1 LGRHVPVSSSV
12 FDILRVPAEMLDK
25 LVSQAEIIEWAGM
38 KAVKK
43 RFTKH
48 IGLLKWVPA
57 AIVFRAA
64 YRFAV
69 SPRERLR
76 REVTFFSRGWGELL
90 VPRVLSV
97 DEDRF
102 ELVREFIDGRRL
114 DPRKDC
120 RGLGTALGSVHGRG
134 AALGDTKLSNFLVV
148 EGRVAIIDAE
158 QSLLD
163 ARPYEMGWDLLL
175 TALFL
180 ALFYITDTTA
190 FRSCVEEFISAYVR
204 AGGRR
209 DALDGVGSV
218 RNSGLAVVIPL
229 MHLHLFI
236 KEVEEAKE
244 KAVLP

>member
-1 LGRHVPVSSSV
+1 MPIYSNM
-12 FDILRVPAEMLDK
+12 FDFLRVPAEVLDR
-25 LVSQAEIIEWAGM
+25 LVSQPEIIEWAGV
-38 KAVKK
+38 KAVRK

-64 YRFAV
+64 YRFSV
-69 SPRERLR
+69 SPGERLR
-76 REVTFFSRGWGELL
+76 REVSFFSRGWGDLV

-102 ELVREFIDGRRL
+102 VLIREFIEGRRIDL
-114 DPRKDC
+114 RKDC
-120 RGLGTALGSVHGRG
+120 GAIGTALGSIHGRG
-134 AALGDTKLSNFLVV
+134 AALGDTKPSNFLMV
-148 EGRVAIIDAE
+148 GDRVALIDAE
-158 QSLLD
+158 QSLLE

-180 ALFYITDTTA
+180 SLFYITNTEA
-190 FRSCVEEFISAYVR
+190 FRSCVKELINSYVK
-204 AGGRR
+204 AGGKR
-209 DALDGVGSV
+209 DALDGVGSI
-218 RNSGLAVVIPL
+218 RNSGLAVIIPL
-229 MHLHLFI
+229 MHLHIFI

>member
-1 LGRHVPVSSSV
+1 MPSNV
-12 FDILRVPAEMLDK
+12 FDILRAPADMLDK

-43 RFTKH
+43 KFTKH

-57 AIVFRAA
+57 AIFFRAA

-69 SPRERLR
+69 SPGERMR
-76 REVTFFSRGWGELL
+76 REVSFFSRRWGELL
-90 VPRVLSV
+90 VPRVFSV
-97 DEDRF
+97 DEDKF
-102 ELVREFIDGRRL
+102 ELIREFINGRRL

-120 RGLGTALGSVHGRG
+120 GALGTALGSVHGRG
-134 AALGDTKLSNFLVV
+134 AALGDTKLSNFLVIDNIIAV
-148 EGRVAIIDAE
+148 IDAE

-180 ALFYITDTTA
+180 ALFYIADTTA
-190 FRSCVEEFISAYVR
+190 FRSCAEDLISAYVS

-229 MHLHLFI
+229 MHLHIFI
-236 KEVEEAKE
+236 KVVEEAKE

>member
-1 LGRHVPVSSSV
+1 MPVYSNV
-12 FDILRVPAEMLDK
+12 FDILRFPAEMLDR
-25 LVSQAEIIEWAGM
+25 LVSQAEVVEWAGM
-38 KAVKK
+38 KAVRK

-57 AIVFRAA
+57 AIVFRAT

-69 SPRERLR
+69 SPGERLR
-76 REVTFFSRGWGELL
+76 REVSFFSRRWGELV

-97 DEDRF
+97 DEDGF

-114 DPRKDC
+114 DPRRDC
-120 RGLGTALGSVHGRG
+120 GALGKAIGSVHGKG
-134 AALGDTKLSNFLVV
+134 AALGDTKLSNFLVIDD
-148 EGRVAIIDAE
+148 RVALIDAE

-175 TALFL
+175 TAFFL
-180 ALFYITDTTA
+180 ALFYIADTGS
-190 FRSCVEEFISAYVR
+190 FRSCVRDFISAYV
-204 AGGRR
+204 AVGGRR
-209 DALDGVGSV
+209 DALDGVGSI
-218 RNSGLAVVIPL
+218 RNSGLALAVPL
-229 MHLHLFI
+229 MHLHIFI